1 MSEIGLLGVSRKAEL
16 YDRLLQSIDQRFGS
30 SDSVRPLGEWAAS
43 VPIVLDGKPFTFER
57 HEYLIDPYA
66 DTHPYQVEEKA
77 AQLGLTSKAM
87 LKAIHSARYR
97 NYRGILY
104 LFPNKTDVT
113 DFSKGRIDP
122 LINDNSETIGKW
134 LKDTD
139 SANIKRI
146 WNCFLYLR
154 GMTSRVGLK
163 SVPADFII
171 FDELD

>member
-1 MSEIGLLGVSRKAEL
+1 M
-16 YDRLLQSIDQRFGS
+16 
-30 SDSVRPLGEWAAS
+30 
-43 VPIVLDGKPFTFER
+43 PIILDGRPFTFER
-57 HEYLIDPYA
+57 HEYLIEPYS
-66 DTHPYQVEEKA
+66 DTHPCQVYEKA
-77 AQLGLTSKAM
+77 AQMGLTSKAM
-87 LKAIHSARYR
+87 LRAIHAARHR

-104 LFPNKTDVT
+104 LFPNKTGVT

-122 LINDNSETIGKW
+122 LIDDNPDTIGRW

-146 WNCFLYLR
+146 WNCFVYLP

-171 FDELD
+171 FDELDEAPQNTVDQNAPRLMP